1 MKAIIMAGGRGT
13 RLQAISGGLPKPMMP
28 LCGRP
33 ILEHIIRLLAAQ
45 GFLNLCL
52 TLGYKPEI
60 IQNHFGDGQDFGVKL
75 HFHTESHPLGTAGS
89 VRSCSD
95 FYGQDDF
102 LVISGDAVC
111 DFDLAQLM
119 AYRQETRCTAA
130 LGLYRHPEPLRFGL
144 VPTTEDGHILNF
156 LEKPSWDQVV
166 TDLINTGIYALS
178 PAAMISVPPNLPYD
192 FGKDLFPLLLRQGAP
207 LRALPLNGYWCD
219 IGTPRDYYQ
228 CNLDALDGRLH
239 LPIPLEPTSDSQ
251 VVAPTRPPLSPHS
264 HFSRLPC
271 RERAK
276 IMGILS
282 LSLAELGA
290 ELTDGLCL
298 ALPNGRL
305 RISPDAKTESLFIE
319 ADAADSEAS
328 QVLSDRWTNYIV
340 ALLNSL

>member
-45 GFLNLCL
+45 GFQELCL
-52 TLGYKPEI
+52 TLGYKPEVI
-60 IQNHFGDGQDFGVKL
+60 RDHFGDGQDFGVKL
-75 HFHTESHPLGTAGS
+75 RFHTESQPLGTAGG
-89 VRSCSD
+89 VRACAD

-102 LVISGDAVC
+102 LVISGDAAC
-111 DFDLAQLM
+111 DFDLARLM
-119 AYRQETRCTAA
+119 AHRRETRCTAA

-144 VPTTEDGHILNF
+144 VPATEDGRILNF
-156 LEKPSWDQVV
+156 LEKPGWDRVV

-178 PAAMISVPPNLPYD
+178 PAAMAPVPPDRPYD
-192 FGKDLFPLLLRQGAP
+192 FGKDLFPQLLRQGEP
-207 LRALPLNGYWCD
+207 LHGLALEGYWCD

-228 CNLDALDGRLH
+228 CNLDALEGRLR
-239 LPIPLEPTSDSQ
+239 LPIPPESAPEPQ
-251 VVAPTRPPLSPHS
+251 AEAPRRNPLSPLS
-264 HFSRLPC
+264 RVSRLPC
-271 RERAK
+271 RERAR

-298 ALPNGRL
+298 ATPDGRL
-305 RISPDAKTESLFIE
+305 RISPDPGAEALIIE
-319 ADAADSEAS
+319 ADAADPKAA
-328 QVLSDRWTNYIV
+328 QALADRWTGHISG
-340 ALLNSL
+340 LLDNL